1 MKITDVR
8 TIPLSGATA
17 DTGWPGGTDPD
28 EQMNTLLEIRTDEGL
43 TGIGSCFTSLP
54 FVEASL
60 AHLKPMLVGETV
72 YEAERVSEKLRQL
85 SFWYG
90 RGGAVEHTISGLDIA
105 LWDLM
110 GKALGQPVSRLLGG
124 NYRDRIKPY
133 ASVLF
138 EQEPARLAE
147 KLERQL
153 SRGFRAVKMGWRPFG
168 RVSRKL
174 DELLIRTARETV
186 GDDVELMVDAG
197 GSEQYWPHGVTW
209 ARETARMLGDYGVV
223 WFEEALRPDDLAG
236 FKELR
241 ATSPVL
247 IATGEV
253 FTRRQTFQPYI
264 TERALDVIQPD
275 LTKCGG
281 LSEGRR
287 MGWMA
292 YDHGVLLVPHGWN
305 TAIGVAADLAL
316 TAALPVARWVEYQ
329 TGVPYIE
336 EIVSPRFELDADGM
350 LRVPTGPGLGIQLD
364 PDAITKYSRWGAG
377 PCAPPRS
384 CSRRSAPR
392 RSSRPRP
399 GPAWRRSCS
408 TWRGTWRA
416 TSRRSAPSSPSAASP
431 GG

>member
-1 MKITDVR
+1 MKISDVR
-8 TIPLSGATA
+8 TIPLRGATH
-17 DTGWPGGTDPD
+17 DTGWPGGTDPN
-28 EQMNTLLEIRTDEGL
+28 EQMNTLLEIHSDEGL
-43 TGIGSCFTSLP
+43 QGIGSCFTSMP

-60 AHLKPMLVGETV
+60 TLLKPMLLGETV
-72 YEAERVSEKLRQL
+72 FEAERVSEKLRQL
-85 SFWYG
+85 SFWQG

-124 NYRDRIKPY
+124 CYRHRIKPY
-133 ASVLF
+133 ASILF
-138 EQEPARLAE
+138 DDPPLLRE
-147 KLERQL
+147 KLQQQVA
-153 SRGFRAVKMGWRPFG
+153 RGFRAIKMGWRPFG

-174 DELLIRTARETV
+174 DELLIKTARETV
-186 GDDVELMVDAG
+186 GDEIELMVDAG

-209 ARETARMLGDYGVV
+209 ARETARMLGNYGVT
-223 WFEEALRPDDLAG
+223 WLEEALRPDDLQG

-241 ATSPVL
+241 QGSPVL

-275 LTKCGG
+275 MTKCGG

-305 TAIGVAADLAL
+305 TGIGVAADLAL
-316 TAALPVARWVEYQ
+316 TAALPVAKWVEYQ

-336 EIVSPRFELDADGM
+336 ELILPRFQLDKDGM
-350 LRVPTGPGLGIQLD
+350 LPVPTGPGLGIELN
-364 PDAITKYSRWGAG
+364 PDAVAKYSR
-377 PCAPPRS
+377 
-384 CSRRSAPR
+384 
-392 RSSRPRP
+392 
-399 GPAWRRSCS
+399 
-408 TWRGTWRA
+408 
-416 TSRRSAPSSPSAASP
+416 
-431 GG
+431 

>member
-1 MKITDVR
+1 MKIIDVR
-8 TIPLSGATA
+8 TIPLRGATQ
-17 DTGWPGGTDPD
+17 DTGWPGGTDPN
-28 EQMNTLLEIRTDEGL
+28 EQMNTLLEIRSDEGL
-43 TGIGSCFTSLP
+43 TGIGSCFTSAP

-60 AHLKPMLVGETV
+60 ALLKPMLVGETIV
-72 YEAERVSEKLRQL
+72 EAERVSEKLRQH
-85 SFWYG
+85 SFWHG

-133 ASVLF
+133 ASILF
-138 EQEPARLAE
+138 DEPAVLTQR
-147 KLERQL
+147 LERQVA
-153 SRGFRAVKMGWRPFG
+153 RGFRAIKMGWRPFG

-197 GSEQYWPHGVTW
+197 GSEQYWSHGVTW
-209 ARETARMLGDYGVV
+209 ARETAKMLGEYGIV
-223 WFEEALRPDDLAG
+223 WFEEALKPDDIDG
-236 FKELR
+236 FRELR
-241 ATSPVL
+241 QNSPVL

-264 TERALDVIQPD
+264 TTRALDVIQPD

-316 TAALPVARWVEYQ
+316 TAAMPVAKWVEYQ

-336 EIVSPRFELDADGM
+336 EIISPRWQLDKDGM
-350 LRVPTGPGLGIQLD
+350 LPVPTGPGLGITLD
-364 PDAITKYSRWGAG
+364 PDVIAKYSR
-377 PCAPPRS
+377 
-384 CSRRSAPR
+384 
-392 RSSRPRP
+392 
-399 GPAWRRSCS
+399 
-408 TWRGTWRA
+408 
-416 TSRRSAPSSPSAASP
+416 
-431 GG
+431 